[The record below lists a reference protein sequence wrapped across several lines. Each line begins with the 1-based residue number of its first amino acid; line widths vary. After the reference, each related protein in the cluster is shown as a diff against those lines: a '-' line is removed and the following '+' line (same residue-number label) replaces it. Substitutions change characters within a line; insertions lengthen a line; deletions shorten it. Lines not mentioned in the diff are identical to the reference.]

1 MRSLKIKDNDL
12 YHILIRSAA
21 AYVLCAVVSVIFL
34 VTIYRSY
41 QGNVRE
47 RQPAMLERAGQ
58 LVDEKIGNLERLL
71 AETGRNLT
79 AISEDN
85 AAAYRTI
92 LDFAKRTG
100 EFETVVYISDGR
112 MYADN
117 AGQNTDVL
125 TQRIEEIQ
133 EAESG
138 KVHSIENVREEGDVF
153 LLFPLH
159 IIKENGQEGTLAA
172 IYDCSRMTS
181 GSMFEELRTQSACW
195 IIENEGKILSY
206 SAYDA
211 LDIAQVASN
220 NFYMQMYDLTE
231 GSRNS
236 KSQVQQMRHAAK
248 SEPMQ
253 SLEVKGEKSHTCLI
267 MLRSLDK
274 MDGYSIATV
283 TDMTVQSTFIYRF
296 IRKMILLFA
305 LLFLLSV
312 VAVFFIWHY
321 VRSVTAK
328 MEAIA
333 YSDDVTKWKNINY
346 FHKEAVSILHNHE
359 ETPYIV
365 QRFDISNFR
374 YLNEAYGHLRAD
386 DILKACVDIYQKVYS
401 SKELCVRMDSDQFV
415 TLTIND
421 NDVNERREQY
431 MKQVNEYAVANGI
444 TYPIRMKYGIY
455 QLRKQDRDIDV
466 MIDRANA
473 ARRSLNGNEVESVAY
488 YTDAIMRNMSKVNKI
503 ESEMRQALDNG
514 EFQVYLQAKWD
525 IVNNHVAGAEALV
538 RWIRPEGNMVFP
550 DEFIPVFEKN
560 GFIGELD
567 FYMLES
573 VCKKLRSVLDAGG
586 VIYPVSVNQS
596 RVLLHSPEYINRVRT
611 LLDTCQIPK
620 EFIELEV
627 TETALFDDRDRMI
640 SVLKAMK
647 KEGIKLSMDDF
658 GSGYS
663 SLNTLKDMPFD
674 VLKIDREFFSEAVT
688 SDSSTLILH
697 KIIEMADGLG
707 MEVICE
713 GVENEQQVELLRSIG
728 CRRVQGYYYAKPV
741 PAENYIQSYC
751 EIGQIAKGAS

>member
-1 MRSLKIKDNDL
+1 MRSLKIANTDL
-12 YHILIRSAA
+12 YHIMLRSAA
-21 AYVLCAVVSVIFL
+21 AYALCAVVSIVFL
-34 VTIYRSY
+34 VTTYRSY
-41 QGNVRE
+41 AKNVE
-47 RQPAMLERAGQ
+47 QKQPAILERTSA
-58 LVDEKIGNLERLL
+58 LVDEKIADLERLL
-71 AETGRNLT
+71 VETGRNLET
-79 AISEDN
+79 VSEDN
-85 AAAYRTI
+85 IVVYRTI
-92 LDFAKRTG
+92 LDVARRTG
-100 EFETVVYISDGR
+100 EFETVVYFTGGR
-112 MYADN
+112 MYTDGTEEGPHALLQRAD
-117 AGQNTDVL
+117 
-125 TQRIEEIQ
+125 EIQ

-138 KVHSIENVREEGDVF
+138 KVHSLENVWEEGDLL

-159 IIKENGQEGTLAA
+159 ITKENGQEGTLAA
-172 IYDCSRMTS
+172 VYDCSRMAG
-181 GSMFEELRTQSACW
+181 GSMFEELHAQSACW
-195 IIENEGKILSY
+195 LMEDEGKIVSY
-206 SAYDA
+206 CGHDT

-236 KSQVQQMRHAAK
+236 KSRIQQMRHAEKTEAV
-248 SEPMQ
+248 Q
-253 SLEVKGEKSHTCLI
+253 SLEVETERSHTCLI
-267 MLRSLDK
+267 LIKRLSVME
-274 MDGYSIATV
+274 GYSIAAV
-283 TDMTVQSTFIYRF
+283 TDMNVQNSFIFRF
-296 IRKMILLFA
+296 LRKTILMFFI
-305 LLFLLSV
+305 LFLLS
-312 VAVFFIWHY
+312 AAGTFLIWRY
-321 VRSVTAK
+321 VRGVTQR

-333 YSDDVTKWKNINY
+333 YADEVTKGKNINY
-346 FHKEAVSILHNHE
+346 FRREAANIIQNHT

-401 SKELCVRMDSDQFV
+401 TKKELCVRMDSDQFV
-415 TLTIND
+415 TLTVND
-421 NDVNERREQY
+421 NDVNERREEY
-431 MKQVNEYAVANGI
+431 IRQVNDYAVANGI

-455 QLRKQDRDIDV
+455 QLRKQDRDVDV

-503 ESEMRQALDNG
+503 ESEMQQALDNG

-525 IVNNHVAGAEALV
+525 IVNDHVAGAEALV

-560 GFIGELD
+560 GFIGKLD
-567 FYMLES
+567 FYMLEN
-573 VCKKLRSVLDAGG
+573 VCKTMRSVLDAGG

-596 RVLLHSPEYINRVRT
+596 RVLLHSPEYIDRVKT
-611 LLDTCQIPK
+611 LLDSCKIPK
-620 EFIELEV
+620 EYIELEV

-640 SVLKAMK
+640 SVLNAMK
-647 KEGIKLSMDDF
+647 REGIKLSMDDF

-713 GVENEQQVELLRSIG
+713 GVENEKQVELLRSIG

-741 PAENYIQSYC
+741 PAEKYIQSYC
-751 EIGQIAKGAS
+751 QVVKGAS

>member
-1 MRSLKIKDNDL
+1 MTNSDL
-12 YHILIRSAA
+12 YHIVLRSAV
-21 AYVLCAVVSVIFL
+21 AYILCAIVSVIFL
-34 VTIYRSY
+34 VTTYQSY
-41 QGNVRE
+41 SRNVKQ
-47 RQPAMLERAGQ
+47 RQPGMLEHAKT
-58 LVDEKIGNLERLL
+58 LVDEKIDDLERLL
-71 AETGRNLT
+71 AETGRNLST
-79 AISEDN
+79 ISEDN
-85 AAAYRTI
+85 IVVYRTV
-92 LDFAKRTG
+92 LDLARRTG
-100 EFETVVYISDGR
+100 EFETVVYITDGG
-112 MYADN
+112 MYTDAGEN
-117 AGQNTDVL
+117 ADVL
-125 TQRIEEIQ
+125 KQRIEEIQ

-138 KVHSIENVREEGDVF
+138 KVHTMENVWEEGDQF
-153 LLFPLH
+153 LLFPLQ
-159 IIKENGQEGTLAA
+159 ITQENGQQGILAA
-172 IYDCSRMTS
+172 IYDCSGIAG
-181 GSMFEELRTQSACW
+181 GSMFEELHAQSACW
-195 IIENEGKILSY
+195 LIEDEGKILSY
-206 SAYDA
+206 SAHDT
-211 LDIAQVASN
+211 LDIVQVSSN
-220 NFYMQMYDLTE
+220 NFYMQLYDLTE

-236 KSQVQQMRHAAK
+236 KSLIQQMRHAASK
-248 SEPMQ
+248 EMRQ
-253 SLEVKGEKSHTCLI
+253 SLEVETEKSHTCLI
-267 MLRSLDK
+267 MLYRLDR
-274 MDGYSIATV
+274 MEGYSIATV
-283 TDMTVQSTFIYRF
+283 TDMNIQNSFIYRF
-296 IRKMILLFA
+296 LRKTILMLSILFA
-305 LLFLLSV
+305 VSLFSVLL
-312 VAVFFIWHY
+312 IWLY
-321 VRSVTAK
+321 VRGVTAR

-333 YSDDVTKWKNINY
+333 YSDDVTKGKNINY
-346 FHKEAVSILHNHE
+346 FRKEATGILQNHG
-359 ETPYIV
+359 ETPYIL

-374 YLNEAYGHLRAD
+374 YLNEAYGHMRAD
-386 DILKACVDIYQKVYS
+386 DILKACIDVYQKVYS
-401 SKELCVRMDSDQFV
+401 TKELCVRMNSDQFV
-415 TLTIND
+415 ALTIND

-431 MKQVNEYAVANGI
+431 MREVNEYALANGI

-488 YTDAIMRNMSKVNKI
+488 YTDAITRNMSKVNKI
-503 ESEMRQALDNG
+503 ESEMQQALDNG

-525 IVNNHVAGAEALV
+525 IVNNRVAGAEALV

-560 GFIGELD
+560 GFIGKLD
-567 FYMLES
+567 FYMLEN

-596 RVLLHSPEYINRVRT
+596 RVLLHSPEYIDRVRT
-611 LLDTCQIPK
+611 LLDTCRIPK
-620 EFIELEV
+620 EYIELEV
-627 TETALFDDRDRMI
+627 TETALFDDRDRML

-741 PAENYIQSYC
+741 PADKYIQSYC
-751 EIGQIAKGAS
+751 QIIKGAS

>member
-1 MRSLKIKDNDL
+1 MTNSDL
-12 YHILIRSAA
+12 YHIMIRSAA
-21 AYVLCAVVSVIFL
+21 AYALCALVSVFFL
-34 VTIYRSY
+34 VTIYQSY
-41 QGNVRE
+41 VGRVKEQ
-47 RQPAMLERAGQ
+47 QPAMVERAGE
-58 LVDEKIGNLERLL
+58 LVDEKIGDLERLL
-71 AETGRNLT
+71 TETARNIEAT
-79 AISEDN
+79 SEDN
-85 AAAYRTI
+85 ATVYRTI
-92 LDFAKRTG
+92 LDLAKRTG
-100 EFETVVYISDGR
+100 EFETAVYIADGKV
-112 MYADN
+112 YADSA
-117 AGQNTDVL
+117 AGTSNVL
-125 TQRIEEIQ
+125 LQRIEEIQ
-133 EAESG
+133 GAESG
-138 KVHSIENVREEGDVF
+138 KVHSIENVWEEGDLF

-159 IIKENGQEGTLAA
+159 VRKENGQEGTLAA
-172 IYDCSRMTS
+172 IFDCSLITES
-181 GSMFEELRTQSACW
+181 SLFDELHTQSACW

-206 SAYDA
+206 RAHDT
-211 LDIAQVASN
+211 LDIAQVSSN
-220 NFYMQMYDLTE
+220 NFYMQLYDLTE

-236 KSQVQQMRHAAK
+236 KSRVQQMRHASK
-248 SEPMQ
+248 ETPVQ
-253 SLEVKGEKSHTCLI
+253 SLEVKTAGSHTCLI
-267 MLRSLDK
+267 MLYRLSS
-274 MDGYSIATV
+274 MEEFSIATV
-283 TDMTVQSTFIYRF
+283 TDIRVQSTFIYQF
-296 IRKMILLFA
+296 LSKMILL
-305 LLFLLSV
+305 LSILFLLSV
-312 VAVFFIWHY
+312 VTVFFIWRY
-321 VRSVTAK
+321 VRGVTAK

-333 YSDDVTKWKNINY
+333 YSDEVTKGKNINY
-346 FHKEAVSILHNHE
+346 FRKEAANILQNHG
-359 ETPYIV
+359 ETPYII

-386 DILKACVDIYQKVYS
+386 DILKACVDIYTEVYS

-431 MKQVNEYAVANGI
+431 MKEVNEYAVSNGI

-455 QLRKQDRDIDV
+455 QLRKQDRDVDV

-488 YTDAIMRNMSKVNKI
+488 YTDAIMRNMTKVNKI
-503 ESEMRQALDNG
+503 ESEMQQALDNG

-560 GFIGELD
+560 GFIGKLD
-567 FYMLES
+567 FYMLEN
-573 VCKKLRSVLDAGG
+573 VCKKMRSVLDAGG
-586 VIYPVSVNQS
+586 VIYPISVNQS
-596 RVLLHSPEYINRVRT
+596 RVLLHSPEYIDRVKT
-611 LLDTCQIPK
+611 LLDVCKIPK

-741 PAENYIQSYC
+741 PAEKYIQSYC
-751 EIGQIAKGAS
+751 QVAKGVS

>member
-1 MRSLKIKDNDL
+1 MKSLKMANSDL
-12 YHILIRSAA
+12 YHIVIRSAA
-21 AYVLCAVVSVIFL
+21 AYILCAIVSVVFL
-34 VTIYRSY
+34 FTTYQSY
-41 QGNVRE
+41 SKNVKD
-47 RQPAMLERAGQ
+47 RQPAMVEHAKS
-58 LVDEKIGNLERLL
+58 LVDERMEDLERLL
-71 AETGRNLT
+71 TETGRSLAAT
-79 AISEDN
+79 SEDN
-85 AAAYRTI
+85 IAVYRSI
-92 LDFAKRTG
+92 LELARRTG
-100 EFETVVYISDGR
+100 GFETVVYMADDRLYGDG
-112 MYADN
+112 ADVD
-117 AGQNTDVL
+117 TEVL
-125 TQRIEEIQ
+125 KQRNEEIQ
-133 EAESG
+133 AAESG
-138 KVHSIENVREEGDVF
+138 KVHTIENVWEEGDIY
-153 LLFPLH
+153 LLFPLQ
-159 IIKENGQEGTLAA
+159 ITKENGQVGTLVG
-172 IYDCSRMTS
+172 IYDCRPITG
-181 GSMFEELRTQSACW
+181 GSMFEELRLQSACW
-195 IIENEGKILSY
+195 LIENEGKILSY
-206 SAYDA
+206 CPNDTVNV
-211 LDIAQVASN
+211 AQVPSN
-220 NFYMQMYDLTE
+220 NFYMQLYDLTE

-236 KSQVQQMRHAAK
+236 KSRVQQMRHAAQT
-248 SEPMQ
+248 EVMQ
-253 SLEVKGEKSHTCLI
+253 SLEVEAQKSHTCLI
-267 MLRSLDK
+267 LLQHLDH
-274 MDGYSIATV
+274 MEGYSIATV
-283 TDMTVQSTFIYRF
+283 TDMNVQNRFIYRF
-296 IRKMILLFA
+296 LRKTVMMLLILFV
-305 LLFLLSV
+305 LSAT
-312 VAVFFIWHY
+312 AVLFIWIY
-321 VRSVTAK
+321 VKGVTSR

-333 YSDDVTKWKNINY
+333 YADDVTKGKNINY
-346 FHKEAVSILHNHE
+346 FRKEVTNILQNHS

-374 YLNEAYGHLRAD
+374 YLNEAYGHMRAD
-386 DILKACVDIYQKVYS
+386 DVLRACVDIYRKVYS
-401 SKELCVRMDSDQFV
+401 TKELCVRMDSDQFV
-415 TLTIND
+415 TLTVND

-431 MKQVNEYAVANGI
+431 MKAVNEYTVANGI
-444 TYPIRMKYGIY
+444 TYPIRMKYGVY
-455 QLRKQDRDIDV
+455 QLRKQDRDVDV

-503 ESEMRQALDNG
+503 ESEMQQALDNG

-560 GFIGELD
+560 GFIGKLD

-573 VCKKLRSVLDAGG
+573 VCRKMRDVLDAGG

-596 RVLLHSPEYINRVRT
+596 RVLLHSPEYIERVKA
-611 LLDTCQIPK
+611 LLDACRIPK
-620 EFIELEV
+620 EYIELEV

-640 SVLKAMK
+640 SVLRAMK

-741 PAENYIQSYC
+741 PAEKYIQSYC
-751 EIGQIAKGAS
+751 EIAEGAL

>member
-1 MRSLKIKDNDL
+1 M
-12 YHILIRSAA
+12 
-21 AYVLCAVVSVIFL
+21 
-34 VTIYRSY
+34 
-41 QGNVRE
+41 
-47 RQPAMLERAGQ
+47 Q
-58 LVDEKIGNLERLL
+58 L
-71 AETGRNLT
+71 
-79 AISEDN
+79 
-85 AAAYRTI
+85 
-92 LDFAKRTG
+92 
-100 EFETVVYISDGR
+100 
-112 MYADN
+112 
-117 AGQNTDVL
+117 
-125 TQRIEEIQ
+125 
-133 EAESG
+133 
-138 KVHSIENVREEGDVF
+138 
-153 LLFPLH
+153 
-159 IIKENGQEGTLAA
+159 
-172 IYDCSRMTS
+172 
-181 GSMFEELRTQSACW
+181 
-195 IIENEGKILSY
+195 
-206 SAYDA
+206 
-211 LDIAQVASN
+211 
-220 NFYMQMYDLTE
+220 YDLTE

-236 KSQVQQMRHAAK
+236 KSRVQQMRHAAQT
-248 SEPMQ
+248 EVMQ
-253 SLEVKGEKSHTCLI
+253 SLEVEAQKSHTCLI
-267 MLRSLDK
+267 LLQHLDH
-274 MDGYSIATV
+274 MEGYSIATV
-283 TDMTVQSTFIYRF
+283 TDMNVQNRFIYRF
-296 IRKMILLFA
+296 LRKTVMMLLILFV
-305 LLFLLSV
+305 LSAT
-312 VAVFFIWHY
+312 AVLFIWIY
-321 VRSVTAK
+321 VKGVTSR

-333 YSDDVTKWKNINY
+333 YADDVTKGKNINY
-346 FHKEAVSILHNHE
+346 FRKEVTNILQNHS

-374 YLNEAYGHLRAD
+374 YLNEAYGHMRAD
-386 DILKACVDIYQKVYS
+386 DVLRACVDIYRKVYS
-401 SKELCVRMDSDQFV
+401 TKELCVRMDSDQFV
-415 TLTIND
+415 TLTVND

-431 MKQVNEYAVANGI
+431 MKAVNEYTVANGI
-444 TYPIRMKYGIY
+444 TYPIRMKYGVY
-455 QLRKQDRDIDV
+455 QLRKQDRDVDV

-503 ESEMRQALDNG
+503 ESEMQQALDNG

-560 GFIGELD
+560 GFIGKLD

-573 VCKKLRSVLDAGG
+573 VCRKMRDVLDAGG

-596 RVLLHSPEYINRVRT
+596 RVLLHSPEYIERVKA
-611 LLDTCQIPK
+611 LLDACRIPK
-620 EFIELEV
+620 EYIELEV

-640 SVLKAMK
+640 SVLRAMK

-741 PAENYIQSYC
+741 PAEKYIQSYC
-751 EIGQIAKGAS
+751 EIAEGAL